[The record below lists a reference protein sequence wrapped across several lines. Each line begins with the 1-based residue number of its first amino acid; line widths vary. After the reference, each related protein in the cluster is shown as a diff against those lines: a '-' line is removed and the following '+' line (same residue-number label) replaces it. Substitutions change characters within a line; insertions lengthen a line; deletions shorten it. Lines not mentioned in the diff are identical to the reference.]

1 MATRG
6 KRTNKSSDV
15 APAKSYTH
23 KDQTALMRPDVGT
36 QAQFKK
42 RKDPKRYSYD
52 HPIPL
57 LQWDGENIARERGE
71 SLIREILDL
80 PEVKLSDDL
89 RQRISS
95 SHGEPIVAA
104 LNDALSEAEGNVR
117 AAKAAAEKLRRMS
130 QPFLEWTGKKERSS
144 FDLPTLPL
152 FVHERLSTKAI
163 IDTLQGHKRDK
174 QMSLDLFGDPEHSI
188 TDQVLKAYEHQDRWV
203 NRMILGDSLVV
214 MNSLLQYESMAG
226 KVQMIYMD
234 PPYGVKFGSNFQ
246 PFVRK
251 RDVSHGDDE
260 DMTREPEMVQAYR
273 DTWELG
279 THSYLSYLRDRLSV
293 SRDLLGRS
301 GSIFV
306 QISDDNLH
314 HVRGVLDEVFGQE
327 NFVAV
332 INFKTMMPL
341 ESGDIESV
349 VDYLC
354 WYAKD
359 KSQMKYHNLYVHKKV
374 GTGSEFVF
382 ADTDDG
388 GYRRLSAEEVA
399 NFGETAGNNRVF
411 KRSDLTSSGY
421 TPSCTFPITFEKKTF
436 QTKRGKSWRTTP
448 NGVETLKN
456 ANRLFVLGSKIYFK
470 VYVRDFGF
478 GSLTN
483 QWSDTIESAGRL
495 YVVQTT
501 ASVVQRCLLMTT
513 DPGDLVLDPTCG
525 SGTTAYVA
533 EQWGRR
539 WVTTDVSRVP
549 LALARQRL
557 LTATFPYYDLKD
569 QDRPSSGFVYKR
581 RQNRNGEEVGG
592 IVPHI
597 TLRSIANNEPPE
609 EEVLVD
615 RPELV
620 TGVTRVTGPF
630 CFESTIPTP
639 TPVEFEAEAEA
650 PTATHTERMLEI
662 LRKSPMLR
670 LPGNRTVTFK
680 NVRQPAK
687 ALSLS
692 AEATVAN
699 GRDKVVAF
707 VFGPENG
714 AVSERLVYD
723 AAREANL
730 KGYEQLFVIGFAV
743 EAKAR
748 TFIERCT
755 DVVGV
760 PAVWVQATTDLT
772 MSDLLKTMRSSQIF
786 SVSGLPDVMLTKH
799 TDQSGEWKY
808 RVHLLGVDLFD
819 PVSME
824 VEHYGGD
831 EAADQQRVPAWFLD
845 VDYNDLCFHVSQA
858 FFPRTSAWDNLRRS
872 LRGTFEDSVWSHLAG
887 MSSEPFFAGD
897 HQQVAVKVIDDRGN
911 ELMVVAKLSDAAV
924 EKSAGEK
931 A

>member
-6 KRTNKSSDV
+6 KRTKNSSDP

-42 RKDPKRYSYD
+42 RKEPVRYAYD

-57 LQWDGENIARERGE
+57 LQWDGHNPAREQGE
-71 SLIREILDL
+71 ALIREIL
-80 PEVKLSDDL
+80 
-89 RQRISS
+89 
-95 SHGEPIVAA
+95 
-104 LNDALSEAEGNVR
+104 EAGSLDS
-117 AAKAAAEKLRRMS
+117 AKSAAEKLKRMS
-130 QPFLEWTGKKERSS
+130 QLFLEWTGKKERAS
-144 FDLPTLPL
+144 FDVPTLPL

-203 NRMILGDSLVV
+203 NRIILGDSLVV
-214 MNSLLQYESMAG
+214 MNSLLQYEGMAG
-226 KVQMIYMD
+226 KVQMVFMD
-234 PPYGVKFGSNFQ
+234 PPFGVKFGSNFQ

-251 RDVSHGDDE
+251 RDVAHGDDD

-279 THSYLSYLRDRLSV
+279 THSYLSYLKERLTCC
-293 SRDLLGRS
+293 RELLSDS
-301 GSIFV
+301 GSIFI

-314 HVRGVLDEVFGQE
+314 HVRELLDEVFGEE
-327 NFVAV
+327 NFCS
-332 INFKTMMPL
+332 IISLKKT
-341 ESGDIESV
+341 SGLGATLLQTTQDFI
-349 VDYLC
+349 L
-354 WYAKD
+354 WYAKSI
-359 KSQMKYHNLYVHKKV
+359 KLVK
-374 GTGSEFVF
+374 F
-382 ADTDDG
+382 
-388 GYRRLSAEEVA
+388 RRLYTSKVEDAEDDSHYTRD
-399 NFGETAGNNRVF
+399 GEGRLVTF
-411 KRSDLTSSGY
+411 SDLTAQNNDVQ
-421 TPSCTFPITFEKKTF
+421 SCLYDYSFGGETFRLPRGRQWKT
-436 QTKRGKSWRTTP
+436 TKDGMD
-448 NGVETLKN
+448 
-456 ANRLFVLGSKIYFK
+456 RLVK
-470 VYVRDFGF
+470 
-478 GSLTN
+478 
-483 QWSDTIESAGRL
+483 AGRVVKAGESIRYKRYL
-495 YVVQTT
+495 DDFPLSQITDTWHDIGGSVQSRTDPKVYVVQTGT
-501 ASVVQRCLLMTT
+501 TPIQRCILMTT

-525 SGTTAYVA
+525 SGTTAFVA
-533 EQWGRR
+533 EQWARR
-539 WVTTDVSRVP
+539 WITIDVSRVP
-549 LALARQRL
+549 IALARQRL
-557 LTATFPYYDLKD
+557 LTATFPFYRLNDD
-569 QDRPSSGFVYKR
+569 VRPSSGFAYQR
-581 RQNRNGEEVGG
+581 RQNNRGEDIGG
-592 IVPHI
+592 IVTQV
-597 TLRSIANNEPPE
+597 TLKSIATGEPAE
-609 EEVLVD
+609 EQVIVD
-615 RPELV
+615 RPELI
-620 TGVTRVTGPF
+620 TGVVRVTGPF

-639 TPVEFEAEAEA
+639 TPVEDESEVVQ

-662 LRKSPMLR
+662 LRKSPVLR

-699 GRDKVVAF
+699 GKDKVVAF

-714 AVSERLVYD
+714 AVSEKLVYD

-748 TFIERCT
+748 TFIEQCA

-786 SVSGLPDVMLTKH
+786 SVSGLPDVKLTKH
-799 TDQSGEWKY
+799 KDESGEWKY
-808 RVHLLGVDLFD
+808 RAHLLGVDLFD

-858 FFPRTSAWDNLRRS
+858 FFPRTSAWDNLKRS

-887 MSSEPFFAGD
+887 MSSEPFFAGE

-911 ELMVVAKLSDAAV
+911 ELMVVAKLSDAAI
-924 EKSAGEK
+924 EKSTGEK
-931 A
+931 V